1 MVNEIKQRKLRW
13 NTGQRFHQHSKMLNW
28 MKVFVWKNFLTRNS
42 QKLWDG
48 LLNLEHKKSHYYI
61 NILTDLTGILI
72 KEELS
77 TLTTKKRVQEE
88 KEKHEG
94 NM

>member
-1 MVNEIKQRKLRW
+1 MEELSDKEFTKIMRQTIKFGAQ
-13 NTGQRFHQHSKMLNW
+13 
-28 MKVFVWKNFLTRNS
+28 
-42 QKLWDG
+42 
-48 LLNLEHKKSHYYI
+48 KSHYYI
-61 NILTDLTGILI
+61 NILTDLTGIPI

-94 NM
+94 KM